1 MNKKAWHCLC
11 VCVWKYQI
19 KKIHCYIFCLCS
31 LWCKQSR
38 HARTFTE
45 WVKETLHSP
54 CVVILLVTLFLW
66 LSGRA
71 LHLHCK
77 RLWVQFT
84 GNTHTDIKC
93 IAWMLCKSLWIKAS
107 AKFINVNVSHASDDS
122 LSTSQ
127 HFAVSLG
134 TLKEGYQQS
143 LLFWY
148 HSQLLT
154 METDITAYQTVLY
167 WAIPLSWN
175 EPLRLKVAPNLLI
188 KEDYSVPK
196 TQIRNH
202 LKMAV
207 VDKPPRNV
215 NILENYSI

>member
-1 MNKKAWHCLC
+1 MLSLILLC
-11 VCVWKYQI
+11 WWAKDNFSLRWTIKLYNTIQVAIDTILTWRRKHDIVCVYVCENIKY
-19 KKIHCYIFCLCS
+19 KKIHCYIFFVS
-31 LWCKQSR
+31 DVNKPDMHKQTR

-71 LHLHCK
+71 LHLQC
-77 RLWVQFT
+77 RWLCVQFT

-107 AKFINVNVSHASDDS
+107 AKFINVNVTRASEDS

-134 TLKEGYQQS
+134 TLNEGYQQS
-143 LLFWY
+143 GTVCYCGTIHNFW
-148 HSQLLT
+148 QWK
-154 METDITAYQTVLY
+154 QT
-167 WAIPLSWN
+167 
-175 EPLRLKVAPNLLI
+175 
-188 KEDYSVPK
+188 
-196 TQIRNH
+196 
-202 LKMAV
+202 
-207 VDKPPRNV
+207 
-215 NILENYSI
+215 